1 MSNDQQYQQSQGV
14 EYGQFA
20 LVRVSS
26 LVMTFLVVL
35 ALAVSGCQR
44 AEQNAASLTALAGV
58 QSKLLTQ
65 RGELLFVN
73 EVEAGRDLAT
83 EKGLPCLLFFTA
95 DWCTYCHEME
105 ETAFVDPE
113 VAQMAGNFVCVLVD
127 ADREKE
133 VCEQFSVSG
142 YPTIQFVSSRGQVL
156 NRLVGRQSASELV
169 AGMRAALKRFAWLDD
184 PATKLR

>member
-1 MSNDQQYQQSQGV
+1 MSNDQQYQQSKGG
-14 EYGQFA
+14 EYWQFA
-20 LVRVSS
+20 LVRISS
-26 LVMTFLVVL
+26 LVMTSLVVL
-35 ALAVSGCQR
+35 ALAISGCQR
-44 AEQNAASLTALAGV
+44 AEQDAASSTVLAGV
-58 QSKLLTQ
+58 PSKLLIQ
-65 RGELLFVN
+65 RGGLLFVN
-73 EVEAGRDLAT
+73 EVEAGRDLAA
-83 EKGLPCLLFFTA
+83 EKRLPCMLFFTA

-113 VAQMAGNFVCVLVD
+113 VAQMAENFVCVFVD

-142 YPTIQFVSSRGQVL
+142 YPTLQFVSSRGQVL
-156 NRLVGRQSASELV
+156 NRLVGRQSAPELV

>member
-1 MSNDQQYQQSQGV
+1 MWNDQQYRRFKVS
-14 EYGQFA
+14 EFGQA
-20 LVRVSS
+20 
-26 LVMTFLVVL
+26 LVMTSLVVL

-44 AEQNAASLTALAGV
+44 AEQNTASSGALAGV
-58 QSKLLTQ
+58 HAKLLIP
-65 RGELLFVN
+65 RGRLLFVN
-73 EVEAGRDLAT
+73 DVEAGRSLAA
-83 EKGLPCLLFFTA
+83 EKDLPCMLFFTA

-105 ETAFVDPE
+105 ETAFCDPE

-127 ADREKE
+127 ADHEKE

-142 YPTIQFVSSRGQVL
+142 YPTIQFVSSRGRVL
-156 NRLVGRQSASELV
+156 NRLVGRQSSPELV